1 MIHSV
6 QAGDVLAG
14 KYRVDRV
21 LGAGGMGM
29 VVAARHLDLNKLVA
43 LKFMLSSAAQN
54 PEAAHRFVQEAR
66 SAAQL
71 RSEHVAHVSDYG
83 TLETGEPYIVIEY
96 LEGEDLGALLSRS
109 GPLQIGFA
117 VELLQ
122 QACEA
127 MEEAHAS
134 GIIHRDI
141 KPQNMFLTK
150 RRKGTPCLKVLDF
163 GLSKVALTGEAP
175 AGLHQTNTAALLG
188 SPLYM
193 SPEQMRSARGVD
205 HRADIWSLGA
215 TLYELLVGQPP
226 FPADSLMELCV
237 KLTNERP
244 RALRELRPEIPPGLE
259 WAVLHCLEADPK
271 ARFQSVAEFSAAL
284 APFSGN
290 AAAGTMAYGASPPAA
305 APQAP
310 AAAVSNDRFA
320 NTGND
325 APTAG
330 SAKLAPSGSAN
341 WGATQAPKPKR
352 SLLPVGLALGA
363 VALGGVGWLLR
374 GGAASEAAP
383 EPSANAAIS
392 AAAPATAAAA
402 PAAIAPTPPTP
413 EPAAAPTPVAST
425 APALPASSA
434 ATAAPPA
441 AASPAAAALA
451 AKPANLKP
459 RSGAA
464 TPAAAAVVSPA
475 PAAAA
480 PRPAAAPT
488 RNDTVQE
495 DPWSRK

>member
-96 LEGEDLGALLSRS
+96 LEGEDLGELLTRS
-109 GPLQIGFA
+109 GPLAVGFA
-117 VELLQ
+117 VELMQ

-127 MEEAHAS
+127 MEEAHAN

-226 FPADSLMELCV
+226 FPAESLMELCV
-237 KLTNERP
+237 KLSNERP
-244 RALRELRPEIPPGLE
+244 RPLRELRPDIPPGLE
-259 WAVLHCLEADPK
+259 WAVLRCLEADPK

-284 APFSGN
+284 TPFAGN
-290 AAAGTMAYGASPPAA
+290 AAASAVAYGASPPAA
-305 APQAP
+305 APQTP

-325 APTAG
+325 APATG
-330 SAKLAPSGSAN
+330 SAQLAPSGSAN
-341 WGATQAPKPKR
+341 WGATQGPNAKRSR
-352 SLLPVGLALGA
+352 SLLPVGVALGA
-363 VALGGVGWLLR
+363 VALGAVGWLLR
-374 GGAASEAAP
+374 GGAGSEAAP
-383 EPSANAAIS
+383 EPSANAAVS
-392 AAAPATAAAA
+392 APAVAAAPAV
-402 PAAIAPTPPTP
+402 APTPAAP
-413 EPAAAPTPVAST
+413 EPAAALAPSASTQPAATPAPSAST
-425 APALPASSA
+425 APA
-434 ATAAPPA
+434 PA
-441 AASPAAAALA
+441 AAKTVA
-451 AKPANLKP
+451 AKP
-459 RSGAA
+459 RGAA
-464 TPAAAAVVSPA
+464 PSPAPA
-475 PAAAA
+475 PAAAT
-480 PRPAAAPT
+480 PRPAAAPAK
-488 RNDTVQE
+488 NDTVQE

>member
-43 LKFMLSSAAQN
+43 LKFMLSSAAAN
-54 PEAAHRFVQEAR
+54 PDAARRFVQEAR

-96 LEGEDLGALLSRS
+96 LEGEDLGALLARS
-109 GPLQIGFA
+109 GPLPVGFA
-117 VELLQ
+117 VELML

-127 MEEAHAS
+127 MDEAHGN

-141 KPQNMFLTK
+141 KPQNLFLTT
-150 RRKGTPCLKVLDF
+150 RRKGTPCVKVLDF

-175 AGLHQTNTAALLG
+175 AGLHQTNTAAMLG

-215 TLYELLVGQPP
+215 TLYELLTGQPP
-226 FPADSLMELCV
+226 FPSESLMELCV

-244 RALRELRPEIPPGLE
+244 RAPRELRPEIPAGLE
-259 WAVLHCLEADPK
+259 WAVMHCLEPDPS

-284 APFSGN
+284 APFGSQSAG
-290 AAAGTMAYGASPPAA
+290 APVARAAGLAA
-305 APQAP
+305 APQAAP
-310 AAAVSNDRFA
+310 AVSNERSS
-320 NTGND
+320 NTAD
-325 APTAG
+325 SATAG
-330 SAKLAPSGSAN
+330 SAKLPPTTASAN
-341 WGATQAPKPKR
+341 WGTTQAPGSRKSRPV
-352 SLLPVGLALGA
+352 LPVVLALGVVA
-363 VALGGVGWLLR
+363 VGAVGWLL
-374 GGAASEAAP
+374 GGRAKSEGPADAASSILAHPAAP
-383 EPSANAAIS
+383 SAVEPLAPVTAAEPVAVAPRPSAMPSATSAPS
-392 AAAPATAAAA
+392 AAAPAPVAPAPVAVAA
-402 PAAIAPTPPTP
+402 PAIKAGGIKPRAPAVAR
-413 EPAAAPTPVAST
+413 PAAG
-425 APALPASSA
+425 
-434 ATAAPPA
+434 AAPP
-441 AASPAAAALA
+441 
-451 AKPANLKP
+451 KPE
-459 RSGAA
+459 
-464 TPAAAAVVSPA
+464 
-475 PAAAA
+475 
-480 PRPAAAPT
+480 
-488 RNDTVQE
+488 TVQE

>member
-96 LEGEDLGALLSRS
+96 LEGEDLGELLSRS
-109 GPLQIGFA
+109 GPLAIGFA
-117 VELLQ
+117 VELMQ

-127 MEEAHAS
+127 MEEAHAN

-150 RRKGTPCLKVLDF
+150 RRKGSACLKVLDF

-215 TLYELLVGQPP
+215 TMYELLVGQPP
-226 FPADSLMELCV
+226 FPADSLMDLCV
-237 KLTNERP
+237 KLANERP
-244 RALRELRPEIPPGLE
+244 RALRELRPEIPAGLE

-290 AAAGTMAYGASPPAA
+290 AATGTVAYGAAPVAAAPPTPAA
-305 APQAP
+305 AM
-310 AAAVSNDRFA
+310 SNDRFA
-320 NTGND
+320 NTGNE
-325 APTAG
+325 APATG
-330 SAKLAPSGSAN
+330 SAQLVPSGSAN
-341 WGATQAPKPKR
+341 WGATQAPTPKRSR
-352 SLLPVGLALGA
+352 SLLPVGLALG
-363 VALGGVGWLLR
+363 VVVLGSAGWLLR
-374 GGAASEAAP
+374 GGASSDATP
-383 EPSANAAIS
+383 EPSANVAIS
-392 AAAPATAAAA
+392 AAAPNIAAAPATAALAPTPAAPELAAA
-402 PAAIAPTPPTP
+402 PAP
-413 EPAAAPTPVAST
+413 EPSAAPVVSAV
-425 APALPASSA
+425 APAVVA
-434 ATAAPPA
+434 
-441 AASPAAAALA
+441 PAAAALA
-451 AKPANLKP
+451 AKPGNLKP
-459 RSGAA
+459 RAGAG
-464 TPAAAAVVSPA
+464 AAAAPATPPPA
-475 PAAAA
+475 PAAAP
-480 PRPAAAPT
+480 PRPAAAPAK
-488 RNDTVQE
+488 NDTVQE

>member
-1 MIHSV
+1 M
-6 QAGDVLAG
+6 LAG

-96 LEGEDLGALLSRS
+96 LEGEDLGDLLSRS
-109 GPLQIGFA
+109 GPLAIGFA
-117 VELLQ
+117 VELMQ

-150 RRKGTPCLKVLDF
+150 RRKGTACLKVLDF

-215 TLYELLVGQPP
+215 TMYELLVGQPP
-226 FPADSLMELCV
+226 FPADSLMDLCV
-237 KLTNERP
+237 KLANERP
-244 RALRELRPEIPPGLE
+244 RPLRDLRPEIPPGLE

-271 ARFQSVAEFSAAL
+271 ARFQTVAEFSAAL
-284 APFSGN
+284 TPFASSV
-290 AAAGTMAYGASPPAA
+290 AAGTVAYGASPAA
-305 APQAP
+305 APPPTP

-325 APTAG
+325 APALG
-330 SAKLAPSGSAN
+330 SAQLAPSGSAN

-363 VALGGVGWLLR
+363 LALGGVGWLLR
-374 GGAASEAAP
+374 GGASSDAAP

-392 AAAPATAAAA
+392 AAAPIIAAA
-402 PAAIAPTPPTP
+402 PATIAPTPASAVP
-413 EPAAAPTPVAST
+413 ELAAAPAPAPSTAPVASAV
-425 APALPASSA
+425 APVVA
-434 ATAAPPA
+434 A
-441 AASPAAAALA
+441 PAAAAVA
-451 AKPANLKP
+451 AKPVNNKP
-459 RSGAA
+459 RSGAG
-464 TPAAAAVVSPA
+464 AAAPSPA
-475 PAAAA
+475 PAAAPA
-480 PRPAAAPT
+480 RPAAAPVK
-488 RNDTVQE
+488 NDTVQE